1 MTLAHRMAAG
11 LAFCLPML
19 AKVGGGGAAF
29 TMYATSTWFRLEIVA
44 HDAEGHARV
53 IAPTDLARRVGPTAV
68 PFLAGSDHLR
78 RTNDAG
84 ALRAHLA
91 DVARVAC
98 LEDFAASEVAIALV
112 ERAGAIDG
120 PETITRATAACAR

>member
-1 MTLAHRMAAG
+1 MAAG

-29 TMYATSTWFRLEIVA
+29 TMYATSTWFRLEVVA
-44 HDAEGHARV
+44 RDADGHARV
-53 IAPTDLARRVGPTAV
+53 IAPTDLARRVGPSAL

-78 RTNDAG
+78 RTNG
-84 ALRAHLA
+84 VEPLRAHLA

-98 LEDFAASEVAIALV
+98 LVDPAASEIAIALV

-120 PETITRATAACAR
+120 PETTERATAACAR